1 MAAKRR
7 LPNPIAALPH
17 VQSNGHG
24 GNMLPADY
32 TRCMGLSP
40 ECPMRQR
47 CARHCDIPDNR
58 AISWVRNLNPA
69 EDAECLY
76 YIPFA
81 R

>member
-1 MAAKRR
+1 
-7 LPNPIAALPH
+7 
-17 VQSNGHG
+17 
-24 GNMLPADY
+24 MLPADY

-69 EDAECLY
+69 EDAQCLY
-76 YIPFA
+76 FIPFE